1 MSNKQREKMK
11 AQAASARGGVGAS
24 AEQMKKD
31 AQKVADKGKKE
42 ANDLDAKMREQ
53 QRRESKSE
61 GWRSEAFDV

>member
-11 AQAASARGGVGAS
+11 AKAASVRGGVGAS
-24 AEQMKKD
+24 ADQVKKD

-53 QRRESKSE
+53 KRRDSKSE
-61 GWRSEAFDV
+61 GWRSEVFDV

>member
-1 MSNKQREKMK
+1 MK